1 MANVGSR
8 ESEFSIIQKHIAAL
22 LDHLDLLSLRLL
34 LVWDF
39 FESGLE
45 IFNGNNWFMDIQ
57 DRFPFP
63 FSVVP
68 PEISWQMVT

>member
-1 MANVGSR
+1 MNNLIGKS
-8 ESEFSIIQKHIAAL
+8 
-22 LDHLDLLSLRLL
+22 LDHLDLLGLWLGLLSLRLQL
-34 LVWDF
+34 GWNL

-57 DRFPFP
+57 DRFPSP